1 MLSTELPKKS
11 FANKLHLLL
20 WIKIIWSSCMGYQTF
35 INRILLSEIFL
46 NTHSCNLVKIQVSF
60 LDSLYR
66 NQFSVKQILFQKFCL
81 PQKFLSYLKAG
92 KNPNVKLINCR
103 LLEPKKNLPLLDSNM
118 SLLIRTIFPL
128 QYIEKTHSLTL
139 ALTKTAF

>member
-1 MLSTELPKKS
+1 
-11 FANKLHLLL
+11 
-20 WIKIIWSSCMGYQTF
+20 MGYQTF

-81 PQKFLSYLKAG
+81 PQKFLSYLKAS
-92 KNPNVKLINCR
+92 KNPNVKLIK
-103 LLEPKKNLPLLDSNM
+103 LS
-118 SLLIRTIFPL
+118 ITRT
-128 QYIEKTHSLTL
+128 
-139 ALTKTAF
+139 TKPYFY